1 LLPVAVGGRRKRLLV
16 MEYVMASKVTFVG
29 CGDAFGSGGRFNT
42 CILVDVPG
50 VRFAIDFGA
59 SSLVALNALGIS
71 HNSIDIIVC
80 THIHG
85 DHCGGVPFLL
95 LDAMLGAKRQQPLV
109 IAGPRGIEAG
119 ILAMR
124 DALFPGMN
132 IMRPSF
138 PLEFVEIAPLTPREI
153 GPLKVTSYPAQHTR
167 ETNPT
172 SVRVE
177 AGEKVVSY
185 TGDSAWTEYMPALA
199 KDADVFIAEC
209 YFFRKAVRFH
219 LNYPDLKAHWSELRA
234 KRIVLTHMGPEMLAQ
249 AQVVPEECA
258 YDGMVVPID

>member
-1 LLPVAVGGRRKRLLV
+1 
-16 MEYVMASKVTFVG
+16 MDSQVTFVG
-29 CGDAFGSGGRFNT
+29 SGDAFGSGGRFNT
-42 CILVDVPG
+42 CILVDVSG

-71 HNSIDIIVC
+71 HNSIDVIVC

-95 LDAMLGAKRQQPLV
+95 LDAMLGAKRQRPLV
-109 IAGPRGIEAG
+109 IAGPDGIEAG

-138 PLEFVEIAPLTPREI
+138 PVEFVELAALMPREI
-153 GPLKVTSYPAQHTR
+153 GPLKVTAYPALHVR
-167 ETNPT
+167 ETHPT

-177 AGEKVVSY
+177 AAGKIVSY
-185 TGDSAWTEYMPALA
+185 TGDSAWTEHMPALA
-199 KDADVFIAEC
+199 KDADLFVAEC
-209 YFFRKAVRFH
+209 YFFQKSVRSH
-219 LNYPDLKAHWSELRA
+219 LNYPDLKAHWSELHA
-234 KRIVLTHMGPEMLAQ
+234 KRIVLTHMSPEMLAQ
-249 AQVVPEECA
+249 ADLVPEECA
-258 YDGMVVPID
+258 HDGMVVPI

>member
-1 LLPVAVGGRRKRLLV
+1 MV
-16 MEYVMASKVTFVG
+16 SKVTFVG

-59 SSLVALNALGIS
+59 SSLVALNALGIA
-71 HNSIDIIVC
+71 HNSIDVIIC
-80 THIHG
+80 THVHG

-109 IAGPRGIEAG
+109 IAGPHGIEAG

-124 DALFPGMN
+124 NALFPGMN
-132 IMRPSF
+132 IMRPTF
-138 PLEFVEIAPLTPREI
+138 PIEFIEIAPLMPREI
-153 GPLKVTSYPAQHTR
+153 GRLKVISYPALHTR
-167 ETNPT
+167 ETNPL

-185 TGDSAWTEYMPALA
+185 TGDSAWTEHMPTLA
-199 KDADVFIAEC
+199 RDADLLIAEC
-209 YFFRKAVRFH
+209 YFFQKAVRFH
-219 LNYPDLKAHWSELRA
+219 LNYPDLKAHWSESRA

-249 AQVVPEECA
+249 VHLIPEECA
-258 YDGMVVPID
+258 YDGMVVQIG

>member
-1 LLPVAVGGRRKRLLV
+1 
-16 MEYVMASKVTFVG
+16 MASKVTFVG

-71 HNSIDIIVC
+71 HNSIDVILC

-109 IAGPRGIEAG
+109 IAGPHGIKAG

-124 DALFPGMN
+124 DALFPGME
-132 IMRPSF
+132 IMRPGF
-138 PLEFVEIAPLTPREI
+138 PLEFVEITPLIPREI
-153 GPLKVTSYPAQHTR
+153 GLLRVTSYPALHTR

-177 AGEKVVSY
+177 VCQKIVSY

-199 KDADVFIAEC
+199 EDADLFIAEC
-209 YFFRKAVRFH
+209 YFFQKAVRFH
-219 LNYPDLKAHWSELRA
+219 LNYPDLKAHWAELRA
-234 KRIVLTHMGPEMLAQ
+234 KRIILTHMSPEMLAQ
-249 AQVVPEECA
+249 THLVPETCA

>member
-1 LLPVAVGGRRKRLLV
+1 
-16 MEYVMASKVTFVG
+16 MDSKVTFVG
-29 CGDAFGSGGRFNT
+29 SGDAFGSGGCFNT

-59 SSLVALNALGIS
+59 SSLVALNAQGIP

-95 LDAMLGAKRQQPLV
+95 LDAILGAKRQRPIV
-109 IAGPRGIEAG
+109 IAGPPGIEAG

-124 DALFPGMN
+124 DALFPGMH
-132 IMRPSF
+132 IMHPTF
-138 PLEFVEIAPLTPREI
+138 PIEFVELALLTPREI
-153 GPLKVTSYPAQHTR
+153 GPLTVTSYPALHTR
-167 ETNPT
+167 ETHPT

-177 AGEKVVSY
+177 AAGKVVSY
-185 TGDSAWTEYMPALA
+185 TGDSAWTEHMPALA
-199 KDADVFIAEC
+199 RDADVFIAEC
-209 YFFRKAVRFH
+209 YFYQKAVRFH

-249 AQVVPEECA
+249 ADLVPEECA
-258 YDGMVVPID
+258 YDGMVVSI